1 MSQLMGVI
9 LIEFI
14 ETRVEASY
22 SDIPVANHVAISWT
36 LAYVLCVSC
45 FNGNMNYSRYFR
57 GFTRSSLPTGNHMEL
72 HFDILFIADLI
83 EMIGSPS
90 KSLIFM
96 VSELK

>member
-1 MSQLMGVI
+1 MSQLISKI

-14 ETRVEASY
+14 ETRVEAYS

-36 LAYVLCVSC
+36 LAYVLCVLC

>member
-1 MSQLMGVI
+1 MSQLISKI

-14 ETRVEASY
+14 ETRVEAY
-22 SDIPVANHVAISWT
+22 YFDIPVANHVAISWI

-45 FNGNMNYSRYFR
+45 FNGNINYPRYFR
-57 GFTRSSLPTGNHMEL
+57 KFTRSSLPTGNHTEL
-72 HFDILFIADLI
+72 HFDDLFIDDLI

-96 VSELK
+96 VSESK